1 MLSKKFANQP
11 CFVVVTETFNVRV
24 EGFKI
29 LLNQCSES
37 YNTSIN
43 LIVPFA
49 SANLLSTILLVESS
63 AKIVSGKNRSIQ
75 IPCPTEQFCFTIQL
89 EGLKMCYIF
98 VLDFLLSSVVF
109 LGLELHSRS
118 LKRLVFTRPIRSE
131 LHYFVILLAVILIA
145 LFLPVLLISPGDHH
159 VIIACF
165 RNCPKLTT
173 L

>member
-24 EGFKI
+24 VGFKI

-63 AKIVSGKNRSIQ
+63 AKIVSGKNCSIQ

-109 LGLELHSRS
+109 LGLELHSLS
-118 LKRLVFTRPIRSE
+118 LKRWVFTRPIRSRVT
-131 LHYFVILLAVILIA
+131 LFCYSLRSYFNSAVFACLIDFTRRPSRHNIL
-145 LFLPVLLISPGDHH
+145 F
-159 VIIACF
+159 
-165 RNCPKLTT
+165 PKLS
-173 L
+173 